1 MAYQKLQAYRAIP
14 VIPSDVVNIP
24 NPAAGQIT
32 GTTTATTTNKL
43 VNSAAK
49 FLTSVPPGELIRV
62 GFTVVNTTDNT
73 TATVSAVDSET
84 TLSLSADIM
93 ASGESYIIYGEA
105 TSEGCVLYC
114 GTAGNINVVTA
125 GGDQITFSGVN
136 TGAFVPVQVLRVN
149 STGTSASNIVALW

>member
-62 GFTVVNTTDNT
+62 GF
-73 TATVSAVDSET
+73 
-84 TLSLSADIM
+84 
-93 ASGESYIIYGEA
+93 GESYIIYGEA